1 MGHARLPVGIDA
13 AQVEQRVFRAGQH
26 RSAAGL
32 VDDDLSGA
40 ADVAALGVG
49 VEGAFRGAFVPAA
62 VKASQFFAR
71 VGVDVD
77 VAADVHARIQLP
89 YLHTRGE
96 ADEFVPVLAPVEVD
110 FPAGVLGPDGDDA
123 CGEFHALITDLAGV
137 DQLACGAGGLVD
149 GDADDLVGRARVVVG
164 GVERPKVVE
173 QPRFE
178 SHFVALDVL
187 GFDVWVLDRTRK
199 VVGAGEAAGRINM
212 IEAVGRGVVAYVGPR
227 TAHLEQVD
235 PRGLVAEV
243 EYLVDQD
250 AGAYRGVEIGVVAAG
265 KGTRPVV
272 AAGDVE
278 EEHILPREVD
288 QSVETVDRLV
298 AAPRVAVWDGFRVAD
313 LEDVVLLQAVL
324 GRKLDVLVV
333 VDHVVAAK

>member
-1 MGHARLPVGIDA
+1 
-13 AQVEQRVFRAGQH
+13 
-26 RSAAGL
+26 
-32 VDDDLSGA
+32 
-40 ADVAALGVG
+40 
-49 VEGAFRGAFVPAA
+49 
-62 VKASQFFAR
+62 
-71 VGVDVD
+71 
-77 VAADVHARIQLP
+77 
-89 YLHTRGE
+89 
-96 ADEFVPVLAPVEVD
+96 
-110 FPAGVLGPDGDDA
+110 
-123 CGEFHALITDLAGV
+123 
-137 DQLACGAGGLVD
+137 
-149 GDADDLVGRARVVVG
+149 
-164 GVERPKVVE
+164 
-173 QPRFE
+173 
-178 SHFVALDVL
+178 
-187 GFDVWVLDRTRK
+187 
-199 VVGAGEAAGRINM
+199 M